1 MVLYI
6 IMMEIDMKENL
17 RIIEEKEKEVFIILM
32 VIYLQEILLKIEL
45 MEQGFIYIKMK
56 KDIKENLRMELEKD
70 LGNISENGDIYEGN
84 FKNEIREGKGIIYKK
99 IKK

>member
-1 MVLYI
+1 
-6 IMMEIDMKENL
+6 
-17 RIIEEKEKEVFIILM
+17 
-32 VIYLQEILLKIEL
+32 
-45 MEQGFIYIKMK
+45 MK